1 MLIDLLHDI
10 VNDAKKYSSIII
22 RVKLTVDE
30 QRNYELVMAITPVSN
45 SNEIGAI
52 IDKIETYINDNGG
65 VVTEKNEWGVKRLS
79 FPVNKLQEGNYMH
92 TLFSVQASAI
102 KELERSLNLN
112 EDILIHMVS
121 RV

>member
-1 MLIDLLHDI
+1 MIDLLHDI